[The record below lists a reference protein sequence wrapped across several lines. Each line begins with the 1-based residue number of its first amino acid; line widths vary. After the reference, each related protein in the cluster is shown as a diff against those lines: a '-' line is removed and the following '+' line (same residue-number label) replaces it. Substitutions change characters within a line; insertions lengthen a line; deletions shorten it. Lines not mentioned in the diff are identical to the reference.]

1 MCSNESSGQFLE
13 RVETIRHQITPI
25 ITGQHDEMT
34 FTRFRRKLHDNV
46 VNQVC
51 PNGEFQIIQ
60 DQLVNLDIQR
70 MIRVLNQKETLPNHV
85 NFESQFFQKLVKNK
99 KRLEVVNNVLYRNFF
114 DGTGKIKCKQIVT
127 RPKPFEKSFNPC
139 TMTLYKVT
147 LVVTKCS
154 MNCVKGTTHQ
164 TSLNWYCNTSRTA
177 RTASAQKQSEK
188 LQSHHHFNKYTTPET
203 DQKTY

>member
-1 MCSNESSGQFLE
+1 
-13 RVETIRHQITPI
+13 
-25 ITGQHDEMT
+25 MT

-60 DQLVNLDIQR
+60 DQVVNLDIQR

-114 DGTGKIKCKQIVT
+114 DGTGKIKCKQ
-127 RPKPFEKSFNPC
+127 
-139 TMTLYKVT
+139 
-147 LVVTKCS
+147 VVTPPETIRKIIQSLHDDPLQGHPGCNKMP

-177 RTASAQKQSEK
+177 RTASAQNQSEK
-188 LQSHHHFNKYTTPET
+188 LKSHHHFNKYTTLAT